1 MKNRCVT
8 RITHSLLKL
17 SWKLSLSTVLGLVII
32 STPVLYVHA
41 ENAEDLLNV
50 YDLTLGGPIKS
61 EVEKRMEALEAQLAS
76 MEAETDKANQYN
88 AILEVYMATQQE
100 YMHNMQHD
108 IVIYNQRKLNAAE
121 ELSDSILTADIS
133 TLLEL
138 DSKYKSAYNS
148 EMDLLQRFNDFK
160 IDGMYKDVN
169 FDMDGVRLEMEQT
182 HELYIESLDAYEL
195 GSVSN
200 VGFILKSKPRVC
212 SYFGYGVD
220 TTGSVRFSN
229 RTAYYATDGED
240 VYALFNGEVVDVGY
254 SDVVGKYI
262 AIRSGDNVKYMV
274 THCKSVSVRE
284 GDYVKQGDC
293 IGTASSVI
301 ELSLYLNGVAYDV
314 NRLFQ

>member
-1 MKNRCVT
+1 M
-8 RITHSLLKL
+8 
-17 SWKLSLSTVLGLVII
+17 
-32 STPVLYVHA
+32 LYVHA

-76 MEAETDKANQYN
+76 MEAEADKANQYN

-160 IDGMYKDVN
+160 IDGTYKDVN